1 MALKQYIESV
11 KAFEL
16 PLLFFVFG
24 VSSICMT
31 LLNKQL
37 TQVLTEPFTVLV
49 LQNGVACVLGWFF
62 SQIGLIP
69 IMSVSRQQLV
79 LAVVNAILFSA
90 MICTSMYAL
99 SFSSTALVIV
109 FRNSS
114 PLLTSVLEY
123 MLLGGSITMREL
135 VFLMCTLG
143 GAIVYSLGDLSADRQ
158 SFVWCSIN
166 LVLACTLTI
175 LEKWITTK
183 LKEQQ
188 TSSGILLLRNLFST
202 ALIAPIAFWMMNSQ
216 TSEKTE
222 TQFLGLSG
230 SLSTFNLVL
239 ILLSCIFGYLIGF
252 IYFLL
257 QRRTTAVSI
266 NVANCSYKLLTVAIS
281 FFLFAGT
288 YKFYI
293 WIGLGMSFMGSFGYI
308 YERTK
313 GNTTNKETMTFS
325 ILHIFVLVGLVTV
338 TGSTIIHNLYARAA

>member
-1 MALKQYIESV
+1 MIPVKQYIESL
-11 KAFEL
+11 KALEL
-16 PLLFFVFG
+16 PLLFLVFG
-24 VSSICMT
+24 ISSICMT

-49 LQNGVACVLGWFF
+49 LQNACACAFGWFF

-69 IMSVSRQQLV
+69 ISSVSGLQLK
-79 LAVVNAILFSA
+79 LAFVNALLFSS

-123 MLLGGSITMREL
+123 WLLNGQITMREL
-135 VFLMCTLG
+135 VFLLCTLG
-143 GAIVYSLGDLSADRQ
+143 GAIVYSLGDLNADQR
-158 SFVWCSIN
+158 SFAWCSIN
-166 LVLACTLTI
+166 LVLSCALTI
-175 LEKWITTK
+175 LEKWVTTK

-202 ALIAPIAFWMMNSQ
+202 AIIAPIAFWMVTNQ
-216 TSEKTE
+216 KSEKA
-222 TQFLGLSG
+222 TQFFGFEMLS
-230 SLSTFNLVL
+230 SFNLVL